1 MLWEHNCS
9 IVVMMTK
16 TKEMAV
22 VSCELMFCYD
32 SINQSI
38 NQSILFAQ
46 NVQRYTYKAIQL
58 RAGQQG

>member
-1 MLWEHNCS
+1 MFLGGNFA
-9 IVVMMTK
+9 MFP
-16 TKEMAV
+16 AV
-22 VSCELMFCYD
+22 TGWQHVRDQL
-32 SINQSI
+32 I